1 MLACD
6 NVLYYNYVY
15 IFMIIRGTKCKAS
28 HSKKQAHTG
37 TTKKYAT
44 TCMANRKK
52 SQKRITPSPES
63 SSESGSSE
71 HSMSSDS
78 DESTSPYQRIVNAK
92 RVEVKRALNE
102 IMKSVSGM

>member
-15 IFMIIRGTKCKAS
+15 IFMIIRGTKRKAS
-28 HSKKQAHTG
+28 HLKKQDRAS

-44 TCMANRKK
+44 TRTPNRKK
-52 SQKRITPSPES
+52 SYKRITPSPES
-63 SSESGSSE
+63 SSENGSSE
-71 HSMSSDS
+71 RSVSSDS
-78 DESTSPYQRIVNAK
+78 DESISPYQRMVNAK
-92 RVEVKRALNE
+92 RAEVKRALNE